1 MSRGKLSSVAAALT
15 RNIRRDTIFAHT
27 RTGSMR
33 PAARPAQTGATTA
46 GYRRPL
52 SILRCCTV
60 LFGSRHTVTFMCTS
74 PVRIETSVQRI
85 FLAQWY
91 MATLA
96 VLAAVLIPTL
106 LLHCLSALWRR
117 ILVRDLAWND
127 LDSLP
132 EGSFSD
138 LASLETL

>member
-1 MSRGKLSSVAAALT
+1 
-15 RNIRRDTIFAHT
+15 
-27 RTGSMR
+27 
-33 PAARPAQTGATTA
+33 
-46 GYRRPL
+46 
-52 SILRCCTV
+52 
-60 LFGSRHTVTFMCTS
+60 MCTS